1 MTPPRLTRE
10 ERAAALDKA
19 VDARRRR
26 AELKESLK
34 RGELT
39 LSDVLERAKSDEV
52 VSRTSILTV
61 LESMPGIGKVK
72 AGRIMERVGI
82 SESRRVRGLGAKQ
95 RVALDDELAGR

>member
-1 MTPPRLTRE
+1 MTLPHLTPQ

-26 AELKESLK
+26 ADFKESLK

-39 LSDVLERAKSDEV
+39 LTDVLQRAQSDEV
-52 VSRTSILTV
+52 VSRTPILTV

-72 AGRIMERVGI
+72 ASRIMERVGI

-95 RVALDDELAGR
+95 RVALAEELAGR

>member
-1 MTPPRLTRE
+1 MTLPHLTPE

-34 RGELT
+34 RGELS
-39 LSDVLERAKSDEV
+39 LADVLERAKSDEV
-52 VSRTSILTV
+52 VSRTPILTV

-72 AGRIMERVGI
+72 AGRIMARVGI

-95 RVALDDELAGR
+95 RVALDQELAGR

>member
-1 MTPPRLTRE
+1 MTLPHLTPE
-10 ERAAALDKA
+10 DRAAALQAA

-26 AELKESLK
+26 AEFKESLR

-39 LSDVLERAKSDEV
+39 LADVLERAKTDEV
-52 VSRTSILTV
+52 VSRTPIVTV

-95 RVALDDELAGR
+95 RVALEEELAGR